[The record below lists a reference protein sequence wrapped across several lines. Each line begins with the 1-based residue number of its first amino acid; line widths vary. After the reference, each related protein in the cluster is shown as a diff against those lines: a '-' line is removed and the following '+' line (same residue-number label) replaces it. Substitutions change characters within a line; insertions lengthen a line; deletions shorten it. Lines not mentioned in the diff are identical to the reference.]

1 MSVLIV
7 NVDVA
12 ALVPSSVTDAGLKL
26 HEAFFGRPEH
36 VKLTCWLKPPDGVMV
51 TVDVT
56 ELPPLTV
63 PLVGFNAMLKSP
75 EVTAVTTMLIAEEV
89 EAALLL
95 SPA

>member
-1 MSVLIV
+1 VSVLIV

-51 TVDVT
+51 TVEVT
-56 ELPPLTV
+56 EPPRFTV
-63 PLVGFNAMLKSP
+63 PFAGLIVILKSP
-75 EVTAVTTMLIAEEV
+75 EVTAVTTTLTAEEM

>member
-1 MSVLIV
+1 MV

-12 ALVPSSVTDAGLKL
+12 GLVPSSVTDAGLKL

-51 TVDVT
+51 RVEVT
-56 ELPPLTV
+56 ELPPFTV

-75 EVTAVTTMLIAEEV
+75 EPTAVTTIPIAEEV
-89 EAALLL
+89 EAALPL